1 MTESFSS
8 PNYDERPHGVNVD
21 ILLLHYTGMPTA
33 QEALEALCDPAREVS
48 AHYFIY
54 ENGKTLALVPEEHRA
69 WHAGKAYWRGHRDI
83 NARSI
88 GIELVN
94 PGHEWGYQDFPAA
107 QMDALVELA
116 KGILKRNPVPA
127 RNVLAHSDVA
137 PARKQDP
144 GHRFD
149 WGRLAREGVG
159 LWAVQE
165 GIEFPPSPPDLG
177 NADAFR
183 RDLECFGYDPAAPL
197 DIAATAFQRHYRP
210 WRIDGNVDVESHR
223 ILRKLIAMAQES

>member
-1 MTESFSS
+1 MIESFSS
-8 PNYDERPHGVNVD
+8 PNYDERPHGASVD
-21 ILLLHYTGMPTA
+21 MLVLHYTGMPSA

-54 ENGKTLALVPEEHRA
+54 ENGKTLALVPEGRRA

-88 GIELVN
+88 GVELVN
-94 PGHEWGYQDFPAA
+94 PGHEWGYRDFPAA
-107 QMDALVELA
+107 QMDALIELA
-116 KGILKRNPVPA
+116 QGILERHPIPA

-144 GHRFD
+144 GDRFD
-149 WGRLAREGVG
+149 WGRLASKGIG
-159 LWAVQE
+159 LWAGE
-165 GIEFPPSPPDLG
+165 GVEFWPLGSDLG
-177 NADAFR
+177 AVNAFN
-183 RDLECFGYDPAAPL
+183 RDLECFGYDPGVPPDVAT
-197 DIAATAFQRHYRP
+197 TAFQRHYRP

-223 ILRKLIAMAQES
+223 ILRKLIAAARES